1 MMSTDDQLL
10 LWLYR
15 DQLQVEDHWAIKHP
29 NGFSWWAHEYRQDI
43 ASVAQILDGEGE
55 MAYLMSISTDVVAD
69 IPENANLES
78 VLGDLASDQ
87 ADLAGFVYDVK
98 ERTVRLHSLMRVHD
112 GIRPWA
118 QRLLSVAAVSQ
129 LHQAEQLAETLALAT
144 GGKPAKSRHPIRG
157 VRNETYR
164 DDMAELASCLFP
176 QHGAEPSRWDK
187 DSFEQACFYAEEMR
201 MGEAE
206 ITDAGL
212 RLEFNTSGLV
222 SSFLANP
229 QFRHQEYGNGLLL
242 SQKIPYEFS
251 TQEKGLRLCM
261 ALNALHLAE
270 YPAGYGLGTY
280 AFRDGA
286 IFFQS
291 FVPNMGFIRGDL
303 VNFVLSAGERHETLA
318 ELLV

>member
-1 MMSTDDQLL
+1 MMTADDQLL

-15 DQLQVEDHWAIKHP
+15 DQLQVDDNWSIKHP
-29 NGFSWWAHEYRQDI
+29 NGFSWWAHEYRQDV
-43 ASVAQILDGEGE
+43 ACVAQICDHEGDW
-55 MAYLMSISTDVVAD
+55 AYLMSISTDVVVD

-78 VLGDLASDQ
+78 VLGELANDQ
-87 ADLAGFVYDVK
+87 ADLAGFVYDLR
-98 ERTVRLHSLMRVHD
+98 ERTLRLHSLMRVHD

-129 LHQAEQLAETLALAT
+129 LHQAEQLAETLAVAT
-144 GGKPAKSRHPIRG
+144 GGKPAASRHPIRG
-157 VRNETYR
+157 ARKGSYR
-164 DDMAELASCLFP
+164 DDMAEVAACLFP
-176 QHGAEPSRWDK
+176 QHGEELSRWGK
-187 DSFEQACFYAEEMR
+187 DSFEQAVFYAAEMR
-201 MGEAE
+201 LGEVE
-206 ITDAGL
+206 ITDAGM
-212 RLEFNTSGLV
+212 RLEFNRSGLV
-222 SSFLANP
+222 SSLVVNP
-229 QFRHQEYGNGLLL
+229 QFRHPEYGHGLLL
-242 SQKIPYEFS
+242 SQRIPYEVPAP
-251 TQEKGLRLCM
+251 EKGVRLCM

-291 FVPNMGFIRGDL
+291 FIPNMGFIRGDL